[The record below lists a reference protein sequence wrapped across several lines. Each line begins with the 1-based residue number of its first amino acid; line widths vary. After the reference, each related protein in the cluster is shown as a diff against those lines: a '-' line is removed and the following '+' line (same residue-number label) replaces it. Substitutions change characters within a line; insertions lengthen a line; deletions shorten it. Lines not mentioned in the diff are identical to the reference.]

1 MSDGNKMALCGDVSH
16 LDPTDG
22 SLGGGGVWLWGEGGG
37 GMCVSGRGG
46 GHNVR
51 ASKRGIQ
58 GSKLQPNKENYA
70 LRIVTG

>member
-22 SLGGGGVWLWGEGGG
+22 SLGGGGVWGWGGVR
-37 GMCVSGRGG
+37 MCVCVWGG
-46 GHNVR
+46 GHNVP

-70 LRIVTG
+70 LRIVAG